1 MKTWL
6 LVRQAWDDNGG
17 EDQALIGNNNH
28 PPPTHTHLINHKN
41 MVFIECTSGQQVGKK
56 LAPGKSNKR

>member
-28 PPPTHTHLINHKN
+28 PHTHTHLINHKN